1 MELCPTN
8 KCNTLMK
15 FFVSNNKIPHL
26 ANPDQAHSIFKTIFD
41 DLLDANK
48 WIEEAKASDPD
59 FYHLKMK
66 TIRKEEDI
74 PLCSHLQ
81 SEYVDSTVIDHIKK
95 KSVFLSTYTIY
106 LLDKTITIHFI
117 FEKGYLDK
125 KWKEPNIQMMN
136 SYVDNML
143 LWLHV
148 SNKHTTDTCAN
159 KLDIYIYL
167 TSLEKNIPNTENMVI
182 SSNHVNTGV
191 TTSCPLNGE
200 IAIYRLEEWFKVF
213 IHESIHTLGLD
224 FSKMDVQVSEDKLRE
239 TFYIPTPILLF
250 EAYTEFW
257 ARVINA
263 LIVSFRWSDGEVT
276 SFLLSADFLL
286 AYERIHSAFQM
297 NKLLTHMK
305 LEYADLYTDPTLLE
319 RYKEETNAFVY
330 YIITAILMSNYP
342 EFIQWC
348 STNHDYLIQFKLTD
362 ENQIAFCGYI
372 GIHFNSN
379 PMLQMVKSSSKLYS
393 KISILSKSKKS
404 KKIDTIIKSLRMC
417 LFEVKY
423 KPVKC
428 STFS

>member
-15 FFVSNNKIPHL
+15 FFISNNKIPHL
-26 ANPDQAHSIFKTIFD
+26 ANQEQAHPILKTIFD

-48 WIEEAKASDPD
+48 WIEEAKAADPE
-59 FYHLKMK
+59 FYHLKMR

-74 PLCSHLQ
+74 PFCSHLQ
-81 SEYVDSTVIDHIKK
+81 SSYVDSTVVDHIKK

-117 FEKGYLDK
+117 FEKGYIDK

-143 LWLHV
+143 LWLYV
-148 SNKHTTDTCAN
+148 SNKHITDACAN
-159 KLDIYIYL
+159 KLDIFVYL
-167 TSLEKNIPNTENMVI
+167 TSLEKNIPKTENDVI
-182 SSNHVNTGV
+182 SPNHVNTGI

-224 FSKMDVQVSEDKLRE
+224 FAKMDVKVSEDKMRE

-257 ARVINA
+257 ARVMNA
-263 LIVSFRWSDGEVT
+263 VIVSFRWSEGDFT
-276 SFLLSADFLL
+276 SFLYFVDFLL
-286 AYERIHSAFQM
+286 AYERVHSAFQM

-305 LEYADLYTDPTLLE
+305 LEYVDLYTDPSLLD

-330 YIITAILMSNYP
+330 YIITTILMSNYP
-342 EFIQWC
+342 EFIRWC
-348 STNHDYLIQFKLTD
+348 STNHDNLMQFKLTN
-362 ENQIAFCGYI
+362 ENQLAFCEHI
-372 GIHFNSN
+372 TTHFNS
-379 PMLQMVKSSSKLYS
+379 PIMLQIVKSSSKLYS
-393 KISILSKSKKS
+393 KISILSKSKRS
-404 KKIDTIIKSLRMC
+404 KKMDTIIKSLRMC

-423 KPVKC
+423 KPVK
-428 STFS
+428 